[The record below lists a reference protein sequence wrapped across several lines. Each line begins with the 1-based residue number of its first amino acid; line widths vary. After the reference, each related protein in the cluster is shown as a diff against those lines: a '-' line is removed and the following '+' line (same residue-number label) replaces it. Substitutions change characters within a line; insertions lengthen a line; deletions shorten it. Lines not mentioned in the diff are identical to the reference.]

1 MLSHKESY
9 LKEDISKARMNVFEK
24 IVNYTSVFEQIESAS
39 PKVRAFEVMPKYS
52 DRRSRRTVTA
62 DDIDEIMENIEV
74 LCELPG
80 ENFIMAYSD
89 KPDGL
94 LHKFGTDSDE
104 AKEYVLEAEK
114 KVKELAEQEA
124 EDKAKEEKRKAKKNK
139 NKNVES
145 TEVTVPVDESQVS
158 NTAVPTVDVLEKTA
172 LVVGELIAANE
183 IAEEKEEIKE
193 ELNSDNEGG
202 KQ

>member
-1 MLSHKESY
+1 MDGFFCNIGIITSVVGMATGFVIPAVTESY
-9 LKEDISKARMNVFEK
+9 
-24 IVNYTSVFEQIESAS
+24 
-39 PKVRAFEVMPKYS
+39 
-52 DRRSRRTVTA
+52 
-62 DDIDEIMENIEV
+62 
-74 LCELPG
+74 
-80 ENFIMAYSD
+80 
-89 KPDGL
+89 GL
-94 LHKFGTDSDE
+94 LTNYDVLYE
-104 AKEYVLEAEK
+104 AGFRGNLVRILAVISFIGGLACCVPMIFYNLSEKKLRVMMRELKQRTLDADLEAGDITQEEYDE

>member
-1 MLSHKESY
+1 MRE
-9 LKEDISKARMNVFEK
+9 LK
-24 IVNYTSVFEQIESAS
+24 Q
-39 PKVRAFEVMPKYS
+39 
-52 DRRSRRTVTA
+52 RTLDA
-62 DDIDEIMENIEV
+62 D
-74 LCELPG
+74 
-80 ENFIMAYSD
+80 
-89 KPDGL
+89 
-94 LHKFGTDSDE
+94 
-104 AKEYVLEAEK
+104 LEAGDITQEEYDE

-124 EDKAKEEKRKAKKNK
+124 EDKAKEEKRKAKKHK
-139 NKNVES
+139 NKDVES